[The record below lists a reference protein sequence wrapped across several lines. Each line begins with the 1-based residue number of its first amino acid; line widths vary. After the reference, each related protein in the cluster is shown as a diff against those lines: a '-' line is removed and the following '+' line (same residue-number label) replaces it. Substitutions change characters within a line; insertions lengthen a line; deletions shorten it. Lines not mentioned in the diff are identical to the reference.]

1 MIDYPHIVDIAMRK
15 IVRNV
20 LRIVQTE
27 GLQGDHHLF
36 LSFNTN
42 TPGVHLSER
51 MRKRYSEE
59 ITIVLQYQFEDLVV
73 DINQFSVSLYFDNT
87 KETIVVPF
95 NALTAFS
102 DPSVKFSL
110 QFLEQ
115 DDDLHVESTNS
126 MLHISEDLQDDTYKP
141 KNPAPTI
148 NNVIALDS
156 FRSSKK

>member
-36 LSFNTN
+36 ISFDTN
-42 TPGVHLSER
+42 APGVQLSER
-51 MRKRYSEE
+51 MKKRYSEE
-59 ITIVLQYQFEDLVV
+59 ITIVLQYQFEDLLV
-73 DINQFSVSLYFDNT
+73 DINQFSVCLYFDNI
-87 KETIVVPF
+87 KEKVVVPF

-115 DDDLHVESTNS
+115 DDDMHLESTSNT
-126 MLHISEDLQDDTYKP
+126 LHISEDLQDDTCKLP
-141 KNPAPTI
+141 NPAPNT
-148 NNVIALDS
+148 NNVIPLDS
-156 FRSSKK
+156 FRSQKK